1 MRICGSFHEYAAP
14 NCGGYTLEAELG
26 IRPNGFSEPDFHGWE
41 IKQHAVTD
49 LTKLSGGGPITLM
62 TPEPTGGVYA
72 IRGVQEFIRRFG
84 YPDQKIPDRLN
95 FGGVHNASRVC
106 SKTGLSLALVGYD
119 LKRSRITDPAG
130 GISLLTEEG
139 EAAAVWP
146 YPGLLAHWNRKHARA
161 AYVPSIV
168 RETPMRQYRYGGRVR
183 LGIGTDFL
191 LFLKAVALG
200 AVYYD
205 PGIKMEQ
212 ASTPRPQIKRRS
224 QFRIK
229 SAQVPLLYK
238 DIEEL
243 NLT

>member
-1 MRICGSFHEYAAP
+1 
-14 NCGGYTLEAELG
+14 LG

-49 LTKLSGGGPITLM
+49 LAKLSGGGPITLM

-72 IRGVQEFIRRFG
+72 ICGVQEFIRRFG
-84 YPDQKIPDRLN
+84 YPDQKVQDRLN

-106 SKTGLSLALVGYD
+106 TKTGLSLSLAGYD
-119 LKRSRITDPAG
+119 LRRSKITDPAG
-130 GISLLTEEG
+130 GISLLTAEG

-212 ASTPRPQIKRRS
+212 ASTPRPRIKRRS

-229 SAQVPLLYK
+229 SARIPLLYR
-238 DIEEL
+238 DVEEL